1 MSYDSTT
8 VDSLC
13 NAKIVMD
20 LVFFFLA
27 ENKGVWLNGFFD
39 RGSFVETL
47 DGWAKTVVCGRAR

>member
-1 MSYDSTT
+1 MTPQQ
-8 VDSLC
+8 LIHC
-13 NAKIVMD
+13 VM
-20 LVFFFLA
+20 LGLSWTEFFFFLA